1 MRGAVC
7 GATRHENEYDYD
19 HAERVRAR
27 GTSTSTI
34 TSTRF
39 EFECGDA
46 TRSGLMRF
54 LRKKNRGGCNR
65 VGAVTHFIFR
75 GIACQLYQMVRLCG
89 DSGLLRRDP
98 RDSELDS
105 IWDSIQ
111 IPRSNTGDPSMRNA
125 AFIVIILTLAVT
137 PLLAQQ
143 SDPPAAPQGAV
154 SPPSV
159 EQAAAPT
166 QRADVP
172 ALSPQAMDALVAGIA
187 FYPDQ
192 VIEQILEATQYPDA
206 IARATDMNAE
216 KNAVAAER
224 AELPAS
230 VQSLTSSPEILRQLH
245 DNPAL
250 TARLG
255 LAARTQLA
263 ELWAAVDRV
272 RQQFET
278 SQPESTGAADAATAT
293 GAVPVAYPTGAFVAG
308 YWTSQVVDEVGAWYV
323 AAAPIVYGEGAV
335 VVTGP
340 NGTTAVAS
348 GSGAAGAVQVGDTTY
363 FGAAGQGTV
372 ATSNGT
378 VVTGQGQVTGS
389 ATKNES
395 GGSYQTNA
403 SGSVAS
409 NTGKHAEGT
418 RSASG
423 SYQNNADGSVTFNR
437 SADTQMS
444 SNAGSTNIE
453 HSGSGTVTGD
463 GSGSYSGSTDI
474 DSTHGDA
481 TVNTTAGDGQVSTT
495 VNTDKGEK
503 TYTLGDGQVG
513 SGSTAASERSMASS
527 SSRMA
532 RPHGSSSGSSRFAQA
547 GNQQW
552 QAASRSLADSWGS
565 LSNRTRN
572 VSNMNSI
579 FSNTK
584 KLAGQGSSP
593 FAKPKMGSI
602 SGLQGGAQG
611 MSSMQRT
618 KSGPPTTRQMG
629 NGGGPNRSPAGGG
642 GRRGGGRR

>member
-1 MRGAVC
+1 
-7 GATRHENEYDYD
+7 
-19 HAERVRAR
+19 
-27 GTSTSTI
+27 
-34 TSTRF
+34 
-39 EFECGDA
+39 
-46 TRSGLMRF
+46 
-54 LRKKNRGGCNR
+54 
-65 VGAVTHFIFR
+65 
-75 GIACQLYQMVRLCG
+75 
-89 DSGLLRRDP
+89 
-98 RDSELDS
+98 
-105 IWDSIQ
+105 
-111 IPRSNTGDPSMRNA
+111 MRNA
-125 AFIVIILTLAVT
+125 AFIVIILTFAVT
-137 PLLAQQ
+137 PLMAQQ
-143 SDPPAAPQGAV
+143 NNSSPASQEAASSQPAP
-154 SPPSV
+154 
-159 EQAAAPT
+159 QAAAPT
-166 QRADVP
+166 QQADVP

-192 VIEQILEATQYPDA
+192 VIAQILEATQYPDA
-206 IARATDMNAE
+206 IARALD
-216 KNAVAAER
+216 KNAIAAEGD
-224 AELPAS
+224 ELPAS
-230 VQSLTSSPEILRQLH
+230 VQTLTASPEILRQLN

-272 RQQFET
+272 RQQFEAN
-278 SQPESTGAADAATAT
+278 QPESNEAADAATAT
-293 GAVPVAYPTGAFVAG
+293 GTAPIMYPTGAFVAG
-308 YWTSQVVDEVGAWYV
+308 YWTSQVVDEIGAWYV
-323 AAAPIVYGEGAV
+323 TAAPIMYGDGAV

-340 NGTTAVAS
+340 NGMTAVAS

-363 FGAAGQGTV
+363 FGAAAQGTV

-378 VVTGQGQVTGS
+378 VVAGQGQVSGS
-389 ATKNES
+389 ATQNAN

-403 SGSVAS
+403 SGSVSS

-423 SYQNNADGSVTFNR
+423 SYQNNADGSTTFNR
-437 SADTQMS
+437 NAHTQMS

-481 TVNTTAGDGQVSTT
+481 TINTTAGDGQVSTT

-513 SGSTAASERSMASS
+513 GESTAASERATPSS

-532 RPHGSSSGSSRFAQA
+532 RPQGSSSGSSRFAKA

-552 QAASRSLADSWGS
+552 QAASRSMADSWGS

-572 VSNMNSI
+572 MSNMNSI
-579 FSNTK
+579 FSTTK
-584 KLAGQGSSP
+584 KHTVQGASP
-593 FAKPKMGSI
+593 FAKPKMGAV

-618 KSGPPTTRQMG
+618 KSGPPSTRQLG

>member
-1 MRGAVC
+1 
-7 GATRHENEYDYD
+7 
-19 HAERVRAR
+19 
-27 GTSTSTI
+27 
-34 TSTRF
+34 
-39 EFECGDA
+39 
-46 TRSGLMRF
+46 
-54 LRKKNRGGCNR
+54 
-65 VGAVTHFIFR
+65 
-75 GIACQLYQMVRLCG
+75 
-89 DSGLLRRDP
+89 
-98 RDSELDS
+98 
-105 IWDSIQ
+105 
-111 IPRSNTGDPSMRNA
+111 MRNA

-143 SDPPAAPQGAV
+143 SDSTAAPQGAV
-154 SPPSV
+154 SPQSV
-159 EQAAAPT
+159 EQAAAATPP
-166 QRADVP
+166 ADVP

-206 IARATDMNAE
+206 IARATDKDADKNAD

-224 AELPAS
+224 AELPAC
-230 VQSLTSSPEILRQLH
+230 VQSLTSSPEVLRQLH

-272 RQQFET
+272 RQQFEA
-278 SQPESTGAADAATAT
+278 SQPESTDAADAATAT

-481 TVNTTAGDGQVSTT
+481 SINTTAGDGQVSTT
-495 VNTDKGEK
+495 INSDKGEK

-513 SGSTAASERSMASS
+513 SGSTAASERSTASS

-579 FSNTK
+579 FSSTK
-584 KLAGQGSSP
+584 MHAGQGTSP

-602 SGLQGGAQG
+602 SGLQGGLQGGALG